1 MRKRGRPE
9 AKSINLATYSFSLPP
24 FYSPLLPGSP
34 KCSRACLVLD
44 LASLLGRA
52 MSSLGHGRQGDL
64 SRAPQLEW
72 WGRRG
77 RKNAVLAAC
86 LSLRPPAPPTTR
98 QDRVFSTQLRP
109 GEVLR
114 VRGGAGL
121 TCSAPL
127 SGPPARGPASSTS
140 KSAFLFCPQRRGSEA
155 AVCDGRLPEQGF
167 LPSSSLPPLHSLGVF
182 EFLPR

>member
-34 KCSRACLVLD
+34 QCSRACLVLD

-98 QDRVFSTQLRP
+98 QDRVFSTQLLP

-114 VRGGAGL
+114 VRGGAHIQAGPRAGAQGRPGGRRLHTAGTGL
-121 TCSAPL
+121 AL
-127 SGPPARGPASSTS
+127 ARGWVSMPAAGMGGLGHREPPSDS
-140 KSAFLFCPQRRGSEA
+140 RR
-155 AVCDGRLPEQGF
+155 VL
-167 LPSSSLPPLHSLGVF
+167 V
-182 EFLPR
+182 